1 MKNIKGRL
9 IGAAA
14 VWIVIGMV
22 TAGVLL
28 SGIFRQHVTVQFYDE
43 LHVHLDELQR
53 LAQVDEVGVHLQR
66 QLSDPR
72 YDVARSGFYWE
83 IQQQGRSLARS
94 ASLQGPLLQTPTDE
108 SKDVGVH
115 RHEIDGPTGRL
126 LIVERAHWVSPT
138 APPVRYLMGTDERHL
153 EDVVRSFDRTLLQAL
168 GVLALLLVAASAVLI
183 GLALRPL
190 TQLRSA
196 LANVRAGNTTRL
208 EGAFPGEVQPLVDE
222 LNALFSSM
230 SDLIQRAR
238 TQAGN
243 IAHGLKTSLAVLTDE
258 AHRLKEQ
265 GQSKASDTILSH
277 CHRMQ
282 SHVDYQIAR
291 ARAVALRDAPGTVA
305 SVSKAAGDI
314 VSALRRLH
322 AESGLA
328 ISNEIPD
335 DLFVAT
341 DAQDLNEMLANLV
354 DNACKHAKM
363 KVRVSSAHSER
374 AGMIILR
381 VEDDGPGLPPEAFD
395 VVFRIGERWDSQK
408 PGSGLGLTIVRDL
421 ARLYGGDVRLNRSP
435 LGGLRCELELPLV
448 SNNSHR

>member
-22 TAGVLL
+22 TAGILL

-53 LAQVDEVGVHLQR
+53 LAQVDVDGVHLQR

-115 RHEIDGPTGRL
+115 QHEIDGPTGRL

-153 EDVVRSFDRTLLQAL
+153 EDVVHSFDRTLLQAL

-196 LANVRAGNTTRL
+196 LANVRAGNTARL

-265 GQSKASDTILSH
+265 GQGKAADTILSH

-328 ISNEIPD
+328 ISNEILD
-335 DLFVAT
+335 DLYVAT

-363 KVRVSSAHSER
+363 NVRLSSAHSER
-374 AGMIILR
+374 AGMILLR
-381 VEDDGPGLPPEAFD
+381 VEDDGAGLPPEAFD

>member
-1 MKNIKGRL
+1 MKNLRGRL

-14 VWIVIGMV
+14 VWIVVGMV
-22 TAGVLL
+22 AAGVLL
-28 SGIFRQHVTVQFYDE
+28 SGIFRQHVTAQFYDE

-53 LAQVDEVGVHLQR
+53 LAQVDKAGVHLQR

-72 YDVARSGFYWE
+72 YDVARSGYYWE
-83 IQQQGRSLARS
+83 IQQQGRALARS
-94 ASLQGPLLQTPTDE
+94 ASLQGPLLKTPADE
-108 SKDVGVH
+108 SKDVGAH

-126 LIVERAHWVSPT
+126 LIVERAHWTSPSAT
-138 APPVRYLMGTDERHL
+138 PVRFLIGTDERYL
-153 EDVVRSFDRTLLQAL
+153 EEVIHNFDRNLLQAL
-168 GVLALLLVAASAVLI
+168 GGLALLLVAASAVLI

-190 TQLRSA
+190 TQLRGV
-196 LANVRAGNTTRL
+196 LAEVRAGSKTRL
-208 EGAFPGEVQPLVDE
+208 EGPFPGEVQPLVDE
-222 LNALFSSM
+222 LNALFSST
-230 SDLIQRAR
+230 SGLIQRAR

-265 GQSKASDTILSH
+265 GQGRAADTILSQ

-314 VSALRRLH
+314 VSAMRRLH
-322 AESGLA
+322 VESGLE

-335 DLFVAT
+335 DLSVTT

-354 DNACKHAKM
+354 DNACKHAKS
-363 KVRVSSAHSER
+363 KVRLSSTPSEC
-374 AGMIILR
+374 AGRLLLR

-395 VVFRIGERWDSQK
+395 IVFRIGERWDSQK

-421 ARLYGGDVRLNRSP
+421 ARLYGGDVRLDRSP
-435 LGGLRCELELPLV
+435 LGGLRGDLELPLAAT
-448 SNNSHR
+448 NALR